1 MDAGSATKKFDAW
14 QIAICIMAALPA
26 LFVLATWDSDGL
38 QTPRAFAVRYLSLPV
53 TFCQLCI
60 ILLAVR
66 SKFDVAG
73 IVDKLGRFPKLLIA
87 IWSIFA
93 IISVALADD
102 KLFPSAFATLQYA
115 LHAIFLAAVVH
126 LARSSDAKVD
136 GRTWSISVLVMG
148 GLAYVGL
155 ITLFALLVPDK
166 TTFPWTL
173 RLPSGT
179 NVRQI
184 GYFVAIASVA
194 PLSLVLFGRKK
205 IALFCLVFTVL
216 VTFIAWS
223 GSRGA
228 LIGLLFGT
236 VAGAAAL
243 GHAVSKFRAGI
254 AFLSFVAG
262 LSASLILPAP
272 TPEFGLIRMVS
283 SLEQDDIGSG
293 RSLVWKSTVAEISN
307 SPWIGHGSGTFNKN
321 MRETYGF
328 DFNHPHQFILQYFYD
343 WGIIGGTA
351 AGLLLLMLFLWCVKV
366 GRQYNDAVSY
376 ASLSALCTI
385 AAVGMIDG
393 ALFYPFS
400 IFLALLAV
408 ACGFINSPKDL
419 EQGVKADG

>member
-1 MDAGSATKKFDAW
+1 
-14 QIAICIMAALPA
+14 MAALPA
-26 LFVLATWDSDGL
+26 LFVLATWDGDGL

-194 PLSLVLFGRKK
+194 PLSLVLFGQKK
-205 IALFCLVFTVL
+205 IVLFWLVFAVL
-216 VTFIAWS
+216 VTFIA
-223 GSRGA
+223 
-228 LIGLLFGT
+228 
-236 VAGAAAL
+236 
-243 GHAVSKFRAGI
+243 
-254 AFLSFVAG
+254 
-262 LSASLILPAP
+262 
-272 TPEFGLIRMVS
+272 
-283 SLEQDDIGSG
+283 
-293 RSLVWKSTVAEISN
+293 
-307 SPWIGHGSGTFNKN
+307 
-321 MRETYGF
+321 
-328 DFNHPHQFILQYFYD
+328 
-343 WGIIGGTA
+343 
-351 AGLLLLMLFLWCVKV
+351 
-366 GRQYNDAVSY
+366 
-376 ASLSALCTI
+376 
-385 AAVGMIDG
+385 
-393 ALFYPFS
+393 
-400 IFLALLAV
+400 
-408 ACGFINSPKDL
+408 
-419 EQGVKADG
+419 